1 MNQGTI
7 IFYCFHASHVLT
19 LGGIPSLLADKGWR
33 VLSFN
38 MFSRGAH
45 PGSLDDRFEYHFD
58 VSHQVL
64 VHESA
69 DLYVTPFVGQSSHFP
84 RGAKRVHFLV
94 SLTSLEGVYD
104 ESMFDHFDAIV
115 CAGRHHME
123 EFAALGQRRGWGGK
137 VLLPVGYPKL
147 DGQRCALAASGDH
160 PREGATTV
168 VFAPTHAYYVNQSY
182 SVLGRWGEQ
191 LIEKVLGAGMRL
203 IFRPHME
210 SWRDQDKPVV
220 EHIVARFS
228 GVEGFEL
235 DRSANYFSSYARSDM
250 MLTDVSGTGFTFAFT
265 FGRPALFFAP
275 QAEVEEGKSGI
286 QFECRDNIGLVVRDV
301 DHLVERL
308 QLTKRHEQFLQ
319 VRIEELRDYLLF
331 NPMTSER
338 YFVEHVDALV
348 NGRYPSD
355 WRVV

>member
-1 MNQGTI
+1 MNREVI
-7 IFYCFHASHVLT
+7 CYCLHTSNFLN
-19 LGGIPSLLADKGWR
+19 LGGIPELLAKQGWR
-33 VLSFN
+33 VRCYNAFAQAA
-38 MFSRGAH
+38 F
-45 PGSLDDRFEYHFD
+45 PGELQKGVEYHFETP
-58 VSHQVL
+58 QQQL
-64 VHESA
+64 AAEQA
-69 DLYVTPFVGQSSHFP
+69 DLYLTALVGQSSHFP

-147 DGQRCALAASGDH
+147 DGQRCALVASGDH

-168 VFAPTHAYYVNQSY
+168 VFAPTHAYYVNQHY
-182 SVLGRWGEQ
+182 SVLGRYGEQ

-210 SWRDQDKPVV
+210 SWRDQDRPVV

>member
-1 MNQGTI
+1 MNREVI
-7 IFYCFHASHVLT
+7 CYCLHTSHVLN
-19 LGGIPSLLADKGWR
+19 LGGIPELLAKQGWR
-33 VLSFN
+33 VRCYNAFTQSAFPSELQK
-38 MFSRGAH
+38 GV
-45 PGSLDDRFEYHFD
+45 EYHFETSLQQLA
-58 VSHQVL
+58 VEQ
-64 VHESA
+64 A
-69 DLYVTPFVGQSSHFP
+69 DLYLTPFVGQSSHFP

-115 CAGRHHME
+115 CAGRHHMD
-123 EFAALGQRRGWGGK
+123 EFAVLGQRRGWRGK

-147 DGQRCALAASGDH
+147 DGQRCALEASSDH
-160 PREGATTV
+160 PLEGATTV

-182 SVLGRWGEQ
+182 SVLGRYGEQ

-235 DRSANYFSSYARSDM
+235 DRSANYFSSYARSNM

-338 YFVEHVDALV
+338 CFVEHVDALV